1 MKRWLPVIVLLAWLG
16 CSVSFAQYG
25 IIDCIVQ
32 KQLVVPRVQGQVFDA
47 TGIPVP
53 NAVVSLKQDGKPAV
67 DVKTDAEGRFYFK
80 VQAGQYSLK
89 ASYPGFEVTTAELEV
104 GNDAVNLI
112 HPTALKVILALP
124 GINCPWVT
132 TSNKEFKELVHK
144 HATQK

>member
-1 MKRWLPVIVLLAWLG
+1 MKFWFPVLALLSGLG
-16 CSVSFAQYG
+16 SSVSFAQYG

-67 DVKTDAEGRFYFK
+67 DAKTDAAGRFYFK
-80 VQAGQYSLK
+80 IQAGQYNLK

-104 GNDAVNLI
+104 GEDAVNLI

-144 HATQK
+144 NAAKK